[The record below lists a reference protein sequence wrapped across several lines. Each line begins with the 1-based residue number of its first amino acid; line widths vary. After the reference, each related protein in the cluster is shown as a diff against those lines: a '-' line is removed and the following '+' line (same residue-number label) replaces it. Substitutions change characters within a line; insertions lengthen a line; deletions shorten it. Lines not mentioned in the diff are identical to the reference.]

1 MKWLVRMLKVG
12 RIAGRG
18 GGGLSRALI
27 LSRGVSL
34 HRKHWRLMFGL
45 QTYNFPAKNASS
57 SKVTGSHIKRER
69 ERGREWVSVQMCLCA
84 STHVH
89 VHWDYRKFTECKTE
103 IYKAKPAESIIS
115 CTTTL
120 TSQMTI
126 FGLGAARPHVLVS
139 GLSVL
144 SYILGVCDWTFGWDL
159 VLFQICKRRR
169 RSKCLNSQ
177 RKEVGREEREIWG
190 GLRGDSRQNTRWTER
205 LSEWQKCGQNSSQ
218 WWLIQ

>member
-1 MKWLVRMLKVG
+1 
-12 RIAGRG
+12 
-18 GGGLSRALI
+18 
-27 LSRGVSL
+27 
-34 HRKHWRLMFGL
+34 
-45 QTYNFPAKNASS
+45 
-57 SKVTGSHIKRER
+57 
-69 ERGREWVSVQMCLCA
+69 MCLCA
-84 STHVH
+84 STHVHVHVH

-115 CTTTL
+115 CTTTP

-139 GLSVL
+139 VLSVL